1 MDEANIRM
9 EVIEER
15 FSKFEDRSIEVIQS
29 SEKKEK
35 DKKKLINRKLQ
46 TCGTISEYLTYV

>member
-35 DKKKLINRKLQ
+35 DKKKIN
-46 TCGTISEYLTYV
+46 